1 MTELICNIDDTIYHS
16 TCLKIS
22 NSCAYSLITQ
32 GDWCCPECLRQM
44 FPFYEYD
51 ILKEQEENS
60 LYYCTCCGKIIS
72 LLCHTKL
79 CCSNCDKY
87 MHKECSK
94 ANLCD
99 VCYSA
104 AIDDSGSDVNA
115 FIKQE
120 SSIHNKDLST
130 PGQSRVCSNPCYIYY
145 YDDDTIPL
153 QAFLCKFGFWPF
165 FMKFYEKKCLKK
177 NLDKFF
183 QCVQTLVIFL
193 GG

>member
-1 MTELICNIDDTIYHS
+1 MICKNNRECCSICKNKIYLHDIALICNIDDTIYHS

-22 NSCAYSLITQ
+22 NSCAYSLIAQ

-51 ILKEQEENS
+51 ILKEQEENR

-72 LLCHTKL
+72 RLCHTNL
-79 CCSNCDKY
+79 CCSTCDKY
-87 MHKECSK
+87 MHAECSK
-94 ANLCD
+94 ANLCG

-120 SSIHNKDLST
+120 F
-130 PGQSRVCSNPCYIYY
+130 NPFANI
-145 YDDDTIPL
+145 
-153 QAFLCKFGFWPF
+153 
-165 FMKFYEKKCLKK
+165 
-177 NLDKFF
+177 
-183 QCVQTLVIFL
+183 VQTENDDYNNSDYMISIANDVLNSCHITSIDEYVND
-193 GG
+193 